1 MLGTEAATADQL
13 AMKRWL
19 PLLGHHLRLERRG
32 INVHVVLQDPAAP
45 VEPAPPPPRPP
56 SRAVRGLD
64 EARVELIGSQLRA
77 LLKRHPN
84 ARSVLRHLGY
94 VEAALRKQGAEALDE
109 VPVDVLKAALQQ
121 LESLVTN
128 WQQEGLAELRSR
140 LAVAVVERAEVQA
153 AADAAAAAHPKTD
166 AMDVDAR
173 RIHVT
178 EASASDF
185 EAAQAKWI
193 APAPGSPPLDPKS

>member
-1 MLGTEAATADQL
+1 
-13 AMKRWL
+13 MKRWL
-19 PLLGHHLRLERRG
+19 PFLGHHLRFERRG
-32 INVHVVLQDPAAP
+32 INVHVVLKDPAAP
-45 VEPAPPPPRPP
+45 PPPPPPPPPRPP

-64 EARVELIGSQLRA
+64 EARVDLIGSQLRA
-77 LLKRHPN
+77 LLKRHPQS
-84 ARSVLRHLGY
+84 RSVLRHLGY

-121 LESLVTN
+121 LEGLVTN

-140 LAVAVVERAEVQA
+140 LAVAVVDRAAEEA
-153 AADAAAAAHPKTD
+153 AAAEAAAAAPKSD
-166 AMDVDAR
+166 LLDVDAR
-173 RIHVT
+173 RIQVA

-193 APAPGSPPLDPKS
+193 APAPGSPPVEPRS

>member
-1 MLGTEAATADQL
+1 
-13 AMKRWL
+13 MKRWL
-19 PLLGHHLRLERRG
+19 PLLGHHLRFERRG
-32 INVHVVLQDPAAP
+32 INVHVVLQDPAR
-45 VEPAPPPPRPP
+45 PAGAEPPPASA

-64 EARVELIGSQLRA
+64 EARIDLIGSQLRA
-77 LLKRHPN
+77 LLKRHPQ

-109 VPVDVLKAALQQ
+109 VPVDVLRAALQQ

-140 LAVAVVERAEVQA
+140 LAVAVAERLAKRHAVTA
-153 AADAAAAAHPKTD
+153 GAGPPSDALDADP
-166 AMDVDAR
+166 R
-173 RIHVT
+173 RIRVA

-185 EAAQAKWI
+185 EAEQARW
-193 APAPGSPPLDPKS
+193 ATRQEAAGAASPPPADGVDRP